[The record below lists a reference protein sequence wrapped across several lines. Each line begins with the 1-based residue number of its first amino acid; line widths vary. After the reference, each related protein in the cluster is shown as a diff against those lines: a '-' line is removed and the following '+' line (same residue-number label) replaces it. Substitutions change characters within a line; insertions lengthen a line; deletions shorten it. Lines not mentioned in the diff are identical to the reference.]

1 MKKQSMY
8 VVGNIF
14 RNRVFVTAFVVVGLS
29 GVSFGQT
36 RNVAVVER
44 MVAGPSAV
52 VKHIGNPPGS
62 AVFQVQ
68 YDNPLG
74 EKFTLTIKDNE
85 GTSLYQD
92 TYTDKKFDKKFQL
105 PEGQS
110 DKLQFIIKSVRNT
123 RAQVFEVSTNTRVIE
138 EVVVK
143 RVG

>member
-1 MKKQSMY
+1 M
-8 VVGNIF
+8 
-14 RNRVFVTAFVVVGLS
+14 
-29 GVSFGQT
+29 
-36 RNVAVVER
+36 VER

-68 YDNPLG
+68 YDNPTG
-74 EKFTLTIKDNE
+74 EKFSLTIKDNE
-85 GTSLYQD
+85 GSTVYQD
-92 TYTDKKFDKKFQL
+92 TYSDKKFDKKFQL

-110 DKLQFIIKSVRNT
+110 DKLQFIIKGVRNT
-123 RAQVFEVSTNTRVIE
+123 QAQVFEVSTNTRVIE